1 GFIVQLFVIPAL
13 IVAIIFAIGWGIK
26 WLADRGADPKA
37 YVAALRRNNDG
48 RWQAA
53 HDLADVLRNQRNEH
67 LKDDPLLAA
76 QLVDVLRTE
85 MEAGNLDEHALEL
98 RIYLCNAIG
107 EFRAPEVVDILV
119 KAAELERDPEESAVR
134 MAAVKALAVHL
145 SQTSREKRAGRPEL
159 LAAIVAASRD
169 ERALMR
175 STAAFALGSHGGQE
189 ATRRLVAMLND
200 SYPDVRYN
208 AATMLAAQGDDRA
221 KVTLAEMLDPEEM
234 VAVAA
239 EEQLAARDFKRQLI
253 LVNALRATQ
262 ELVAKDPSAGIGPLR
277 AAVERLARDESP
289 GLVRTQAQ
297 AVLIEM
303 NHIKK
308 GSPP

>member
-1 GFIVQLFVIPAL
+1 
-13 IVAIIFAIGWGIK
+13 
-26 WLADRGADPKA
+26 
-37 YVAALRRNNDG
+37 
-48 RWQAA
+48 
-53 HDLADVLRNQRNEH
+53 
-67 LKDDPLLAA
+67 
-76 QLVDVLRTE
+76 
-85 MEAGNLDEHALEL
+85 
-98 RIYLCNAIG
+98 
-107 EFRAPEVVDILV
+107 
-119 KAAELERDPEESAVR
+119 
-134 MAAVKALAVHL
+134 
-145 SQTSREKRAGRPEL
+145 
-159 LAAIVAASRD
+159 
-169 ERALMR
+169 MR